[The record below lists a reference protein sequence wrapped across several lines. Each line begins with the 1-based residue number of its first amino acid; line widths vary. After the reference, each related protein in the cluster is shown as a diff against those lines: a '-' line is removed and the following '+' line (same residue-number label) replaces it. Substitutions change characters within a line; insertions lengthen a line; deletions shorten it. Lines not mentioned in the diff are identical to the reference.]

1 MIKKEIQN
9 FEDQESL
16 SNIKSLNLLKK
27 LFVHI
32 NPKRRIQLVL
42 LLLIML
48 ISGLLELITLGL
60 VVPFLSI
67 ITNPEILENN
77 QLIKNYLIQ
86 NFEFGTND
94 LIFIFSALFA
104 LSALISGI
112 IRIFNYW
119 LNGRLSALITSDF
132 SVKGFNLTIN
142 QPYINHIN
150 NKSSNLIIAST
161 KQFEVFGEVLRSIL
175 QFITSFISIFL
186 ILGIFLIN
194 WKITIYFISII
205 VPFYILIAI
214 FVKRKLVRNSNLI
227 AQSSVELVKI
237 VQDSFGSIRDIIL
250 DKSFDKKTS
259 NYKSKDIIYRLNT
272 ADNYFY
278 RAFPRYALETIGI
291 ISISLT
297 AAIFVVFSKILISF
311 RH

>member
-60 VVPFLSI
+60 VVPFLST

-104 LSALISGI
+104 LSALISEL
-112 IRIFNYW
+112 FEY
-119 LNGRLSALITSDF
+119 
-132 SVKGFNLTIN
+132 
-142 QPYINHIN
+142 
-150 NKSSNLIIAST
+150 LII
-161 KQFEVFGEVLRSIL
+161 G
-175 QFITSFISIFL
+175 
-186 ILGIFLIN
+186 
-194 WKITIYFISII
+194 
-205 VPFYILIAI
+205 
-214 FVKRKLVRNSNLI
+214 
-227 AQSSVELVKI
+227 
-237 VQDSFGSIRDIIL
+237 
-250 DKSFDKKTS
+250 
-259 NYKSKDIIYRLNT
+259 
-272 ADNYFY
+272 
-278 RAFPRYALETIGI
+278 
-291 ISISLT
+291 
-297 AAIFVVFSKILISF
+297 
-311 RH
+311 